1 MATFPGSPLVQKGAI
16 VGVDPL
22 NPLASI
28 IVFQYNPDSMTR
40 RLQVQAAG
48 DGGNPHEALRLKGP
62 PQETISLEIE
72 IDATDQLETA
82 SFPATKLGL
91 YPVLSSL
98 EMLLYPKAAREIANE
113 VLASAGLIE
122 VVPPEAPLTLLVWGI
137 KRVVPVRLTELSITE
152 EAFDPALNPIRAK
165 ASVSVQ
171 VLTYQ
176 DLGLA
181 SAGGA
186 LFLAYQLAKE
196 AMATMNGV
204 GSISGGASV
213 AAGMGPF

>member
-1 MATFPGSPLVQKGAI
+1 MATFPGSPKVQKGAI

-40 RLQVQAAG
+40 RLHAQAAG

-62 PQETISLEIE
+62 PVETYSFEVE

-82 SFPATKLGL
+82 SFPATQLGL

-98 EMLLYPKAAREIANE
+98 EMLLFPKAAATIANE
-113 VLASAGLIE
+113 ALASAGLIE

-152 EAFDPALNPIRAK
+152 EAFDPSLNPIRAK
-165 ASVSVQ
+165 AGLNVQ

-176 DLGLA
+176 DLGLT
-181 SAGGA
+181 SVGGA
-186 LFLAYQLAKE
+186 LYLAYQLAKE
-196 AMATMNGV
+196 AMATLNGV
-204 GSISGGASV
+204 GALSGGAALAV
-213 AAGMGPF
+213 GGGPF